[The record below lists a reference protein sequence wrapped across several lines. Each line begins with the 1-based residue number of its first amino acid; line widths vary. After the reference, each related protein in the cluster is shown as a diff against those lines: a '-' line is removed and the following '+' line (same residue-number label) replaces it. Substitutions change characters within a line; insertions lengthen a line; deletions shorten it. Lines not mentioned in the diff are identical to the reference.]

1 MSLLTSTNE
10 LNSISSQFLLYNE
23 GAMAGAPGPAG
34 AQGPPGPQGVPGNDG
49 ANTFGTWLYNTNNP
63 PSPEDLFLGPTD
75 LVINYTAELPGG
87 LAFLRAARNL
97 FFSNG
102 GTLTLSFQQEQGT
115 FGPVSVSLL
124 VSAFVMDDI
133 TGLATLTFTYI
144 GGAVPPFV
152 WAVGQS
158 VNVVAIGGA
167 AGPPGPPGAPG
178 APGGNDWWNYPA
190 AGPVDLNGND
200 IIGLVDISMNGDIS
214 GATSITTSGAVAAGS
229 VAATGA
235 VSGGSIS
242 TAGAVS
248 AATVS
253 ATGTVSG
260 ATLSAST
267 LIDASSG
274 TLNALNAQ
282 FFNQVDIY
290 TDSVGGFGT
299 LNVGPLNPLSAN
311 PAFLNVNGAIQQYR
325 GFASTTVNANGLY
338 IDGASIVPGAIGF
351 KFGAIPVA
359 GTNTCRLECNA
370 LTSPASIV
378 GVAPLGI
385 TLDAGAAS
393 NFSSVGPTT
402 VSTAADIIL
411 QAANQNVFVQAAPAG
426 PGAPFCDLTLT
437 NGGSL
442 KNVGGLNGQTTG
454 MNITNI
460 NALSGAA
467 GGPGAGVIGLGNTL
481 QGGAVNVQV
490 GGDVISSFG
499 GAAYSLNT
507 VGARVAFQSTKVF
520 YVSKQGNDAN
530 PGSQLAPKLT
540 IQGAIT
546 AAEAAPALSAANFAL
561 IIVDKGKYVEN
572 LTFTKGYTVVS
583 GVAGSQM
590 DLNELT
596 ELTGNVMVNITAGA
610 SDLFSRQVVIENFQ
624 ITGTIMDTST
634 VNHTLTLN
642 NGRLFGT
649 NKLLDMSGTATEYRL
664 RLDNYTINQSSATAN
679 TDPMI
684 RLSGPAAPGAN
695 GCQAFIY
702 RLNATGRNNA
712 NVIRCEGCATIAQ
725 MAQSQ
730 LESTTANANAAAI
743 VEFAGTVGS
752 AGLSSFGQSSFAYTN
767 STLKTASANS
777 TGILISGA
785 YTALAPKILFVLSC
799 FFALAGTVH
808 PSNHIIK
815 NVNGVAN
822 STTVM
827 FGAGSSAPTDNSPFL
842 GSVRYTA
849 VIDATNLNKLTAQTV
864 S

>member
-1 MSLLTSTNE
+1 MSLLTSING
-10 LNSISSQFLLYNE
+10 NGPSDPFFWPYDNGPGIPGPP
-23 GAMAGAPGPAG
+23 GAIGPAGPAG
-34 AQGPPGPQGVPGNDG
+34 AAGPQGDSG
-49 ANTFGTWLYNTNNP
+49 ANSFGTWLYNTNNP
-63 PSPEDLFLGPTD
+63 PAPEDLFLGPTD

-87 LAFLRAARNL
+87 LTFLRAARNL
-97 FFSNG
+97 FNSNG

-124 VSAFVMDDI
+124 VSAITLDDI
-133 TGLATLTFTYI
+133 LGLATLTFTYI

-152 WAVGQS
+152 WAVGNS
-158 VNVVAIGGA
+158 VQVVAIGGA
-167 AGPPGPPGAPG
+167 VGPTGPAGP
-178 APGGNDWWNYPA
+178 PGGNDWYNYPA
-190 AGPVDLNGND
+190 LGPVDMSGQSILGLDD
-200 IIGLVDISMNGDIS
+200 IAMTGDLS
-214 GATSITTSGAVAAGS
+214 GATSITTSGNLNTVGVIASGPISSGS
-229 VAATGA
+229 T
-235 VSGGSIS
+235 I
-242 TAGAVS
+242 TAS
-248 AATVS
+248 
-253 ATGTVSG
+253 GTVSG
-260 ATLSAST
+260 LDVSATNAVNGNSLNATTSINAT
-267 LIDASSG
+267 TG
-274 TLNALNAQ
+274 TLTVQNANITSTA
-282 FFNQVDIY
+282 NIY
-290 TDSVGGFGT
+290 TDLLAGFGT
-299 LNVGPLNPLSAN
+299 LQVGSPNPLAAN
-311 PAFLNVNGAIQQYR
+311 PGLIYLNGSLYQSR
-325 GFASTTVNANGLY
+325 GNCNANITANGIY
-338 IDGASIVPGAIGF
+338 IDGNTIIPGAVGF
-351 KFGAIPVA
+351 EVGSIPVA
-359 GTNTCRLECNA
+359 GVNTCRFSVNS

-378 GVAPLGI
+378 GIAPLGI

-402 VSTAADIIL
+402 ISTAADIIL
-411 QAANQNVFVQAAPAG
+411 QAANNNAFIQGGAL
-426 PGAPFCDLTLT
+426 PGDFCDLTFT
-437 NGGSL
+437 HGGSIQNL
-442 KNVGGLNGQTTG
+442 GGLNGQTTG
-454 MNITNI
+454 LNISNI
-460 NALSGAA
+460 NQLSGAA
-467 GGPGAGVIGLGNTL
+467 GGPGAGTISVANTL
-481 QGGAVNVQV
+481 QGGASVNFQTA
-490 GGDVISSFG
+490 GDVVSSLG
-499 GAAYSLNT
+499 TSNYSLNT
-507 VGARVAFQSTKVF
+507 IGAQVAFQSTKVF

-540 IQGAIT
+540 IQAAIT

-561 IIVDKGKYVEN
+561 IIVDKGKYVES

-583 GVAGSQM
+583 GVAGSQQ

-596 ELTGNVMVNITAGA
+596 ELTGNVVVNITAGA
-610 SDLFSRQVVIENFQ
+610 SDLFARQVVIENFQ
-624 ITGTIMDTST
+624 ITGTITDTST

-702 RLNATGRNNA
+702 RLNATARNNC
-712 NVIRCEGCATIAQ
+712 NVIRLEGCATIAQ

-730 LESTTANANAAAI
+730 LESTTASATAAAI

-785 YTALAPKILFVLSC
+785 YTALAPKVLFVLSC